1 MTSGVQEL
9 RHNFRSKL
17 LKFRSGWQL
26 CSTMRKEERQTEEE
40 MGGQYKLVDRI
51 ISERYLEEGRES

>member
-1 MTSGVQEL
+1 MISGVLEL

-26 CSTMRKEERQTEEE
+26 CDIVALTVQLPFSVCLSR
-40 MGGQYKLVDRI
+40 L
-51 ISERYLEEGRES
+51 SL